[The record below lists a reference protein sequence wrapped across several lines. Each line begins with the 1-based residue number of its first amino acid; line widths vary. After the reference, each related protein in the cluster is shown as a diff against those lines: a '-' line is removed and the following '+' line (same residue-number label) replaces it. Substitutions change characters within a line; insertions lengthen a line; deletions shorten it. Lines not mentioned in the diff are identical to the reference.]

1 MTASTGLPIVLL
13 YSHGSTI
20 DTAIAR
26 KTSSR
31 KTPAEL
37 DHARTKSKV
46 PPSQGRLTWYV
57 RRNSSTRPHMSADRK
72 LQGRDGLEFY
82 NLKLCEGSRAEDGSE
97 EEEGPTGSQ
106 HQVFS
111 CIRYLH
117 FPHPCGRGRTKV
129 TAICCVITAF
139 PGGPRVH
146 FRVKYRYEVYTSGV
160 LQLTISCMQGPRAR
174 KECDNAAY
182 QCPLLVVYGP
192 HLHDCHAVARNW
204 RGWEKQKNKGQS

>member
-82 NLKLCEGSRAEDGSE
+82 NLKLCEEVVPR
-97 EEEGPTGSQ
+97 TGA
-106 HQVFS
+106 
-111 CIRYLH
+111 RRR
-117 FPHPCGRGRTKV
+117 RGR
-129 TAICCVITAF
+129 
-139 PGGPRVH
+139 
-146 FRVKYRYEVYTSGV
+146 
-160 LQLTISCMQGPRAR
+160 QGLSTRFS
-174 KECDNAAY
+174 
-182 QCPLLVVYGP
+182 
-192 HLHDCHAVARNW
+192 VA
-204 RGWEKQKNKGQS
+204 